1 MMRNAATDL
10 MRKQQRGQEVEID
23 VVDELHFSDSAD
35 VQPVTSEQTERL
47 QKALLLLRPEEQA
60 LLQMRFWGG
69 LRIAEIA
76 QELGLS
82 YSATAVRL
90 FRILHRLRASIS
102 C

>member
-1 MMRNAATDL
+1 

-60 LLQMRFWGG
+60 HCRCDSGVASGLLK
-69 LRIAEIA
+69 
-76 QELGLS
+76 
-82 YSATAVRL
+82 
-90 FRILHRLRASIS
+90 
-102 C
+102 

>member
-23 VVDELHFSDSAD
+23 VVDELPFSDCAD
-35 VQPVTSEQTERL
+35 VQRVTSEQTERL